1 MNYFTNLKDLIKYYK
16 SKPVTENTDID
27 VKTIRYLEQLK
38 SIYMIFNPEEISIND
53 KIFEIE
59 KYISKLNVIDAE
71 SKDLITSIQSKL
83 GLLLINHISS
93 ELNIEGENI

>member
-16 SKPVTENTDID
+16 SKPVTEHADID
-27 VKTIRYLEQLK
+27 IKTIKYLEQLR

-59 KYISKLNVIDAE
+59 KNVSKLNFTDEE
-71 SKDLITSIQSKL
+71 SRDIVTSIQAKL
-83 GLLLINHISS
+83 GLLLINNISGELHID
-93 ELNIEGENI
+93 N